1 MPKRQHAGTPIYS
14 SYGMSVVGN
23 KIYFVF
29 NDSGKN
35 LFLKEGDRIDDF
47 ELKGKDALVTLATV
61 EADGTVHREALLAPD
76 RQDAI
81 LRPMACTQVAD
92 DRMFIYATRK
102 NDYQYGYI
110 TFQ

>member
-1 MPKRQHAGTPIYS
+1 
-14 SYGMSVVGN
+14 MSVSAEETARLWGRA
-23 KIYFVF
+23 YR
-29 NDSGKN
+29 
-35 LFLKEGDRIDDF
+35 LLIDDF